1 MREIFRYA
9 VGFMLG
15 LLAAG
20 VIWLTAQERPGVPVE
35 LRPAPTLWGVTVH
48 VVGAV
53 ATPGV
58 YTLPQDARVVDAI
71 EAAGGLL
78 ETADDQALNQ
88 AARVEDGQQII
99 VFSRS
104 SFTGQSRLDINR
116 ATIEQLDTL
125 PGLSRAAAENI
136 VAYRQVN
143 GFFTSIED
151 LLEVPG
157 IGPATLDSIRDWITV
172 EP

>member
-1 MREIFRYA
+1 MREVFRCA
-9 VGFMLG
+9 IGFVLGMLV
-15 LLAAG
+15 AG
-20 VIWLTAQERPGVPVE
+20 VIWLTARERPGVPVE
-35 LRPAPTLWGVTVH
+35 LRPAPTPWGVTVH

-58 YTLPQDARVVDAI
+58 YSLPEGARVADAI
-71 EAAGGLL
+71 AAAGGLL
-78 ETADDQALNQ
+78 TTADEAALNL
-88 AARVEDGQQII
+88 AARLEDGQQVI
-99 VFSRS
+99 VFSRAE
-104 SFTGQSRLDINR
+104 FTGHSRLDINR
-116 ATIEQLDTL
+116 ATVDQLDTL

-143 GFFTSIED
+143 GFFLSVED